1 MTAASNIH
9 QMPVNTSTSPRN
21 CGHAMC
27 LQIRSQRSRIDG
39 ELTNSTGRTGAV
51 HSGGQYKMVFRRL
64 NRAKQVALFA
74 GNRVAEYI
82 ELFTLEFA
90 LYRTA
95 LITTLAA
102 YIAMVFCAIFAAAF
116 LSVAILVSY
125 WGTDHRVTAAWV
137 IFGVWC
143 LLSIIAF
150 VIAKRAAPDSAPQSA
165 LSEQLKMDMETIRG
179 NYGHADR
186 AHEKE

>member
-1 MTAASNIH
+1 
-9 QMPVNTSTSPRN
+9 
-21 CGHAMC
+21 
-27 LQIRSQRSRIDG
+27 
-39 ELTNSTGRTGAV
+39 
-51 HSGGQYKMVFRRL
+51 MVFRRL

-143 LLSIIAF
+143 LLSIVAF
-150 VIAKRAAPDSAPQSA
+150 VIAKRAAPDTAPQSA
-165 LSEQLKMDMETIRG
+165 LSEQLKLDLETIRG

-186 AHEKE
+186 AHAKE